1 MNTTSLANK
10 YRPTNFDELV
20 GQKFAVKSIK
30 GMLESGNIAA
40 TTLLSGPSSSGKTS
54 LARLIARFAVCK
66 EDNAPC
72 EECTSCKLMLR
83 MLHGKGKHP
92 DVAEIDAASSRGI
105 DMIRSLKGESRFKP
119 SRGKFRI
126 FILDEAHQVTA
137 QAFQAALKLFEEPSS
152 KSRFILCTTNPEK
165 IANTILGRCQH
176 FKLRHVTLEDCVEL
190 LARVSKAEKF
200 RKRGVKTSLLRK
212 IAEAV
217 QGRPRD
223 ALMLLEQ
230 VMNYALVSEYKG
242 KLSKLLPKVL
252 EQSASY
258 ASHIAVQKYLTG
270 ILSGRYELSLLAVQ
284 KGLYDD
290 EQVGPFIALTIST
303 LQQILYTWIGPETLP
318 DRNKVGLLHNITFP
332 DGQKN
337 VQKIQDLA
345 KVLDIFLAAQE
356 RIKSYLTTPRGILD
370 VSTVQAI
377 AVTSQWKPK
386 KKKVRKGD

>member
-1 MNTTSLANK
+1 M
-10 YRPTNFDELV
+10 
-20 GQKFAVKSIK
+20 
-30 GMLESGNIAA
+30 
-40 TTLLSGPSSSGKTS
+40 
-54 LARLIARFAVCK
+54 
-66 EDNAPC
+66 
-72 EECTSCKLMLR
+72 
-83 MLHGKGKHP
+83 
-92 DVAEIDAASSRGI
+92 
-105 DMIRSLKGESRFKP
+105 
-119 SRGKFRI
+119 
-126 FILDEAHQVTA
+126 
-137 QAFQAALKLFEEPSS
+137 
-152 KSRFILCTTNPEK
+152 
-165 IANTILGRCQH
+165 
-176 FKLRHVTLEDCVEL
+176 EDCVEL

-230 VMNYALVSEYKG
+230 VMNYALVSKHKG

-258 ASHIAVQKYLTG
+258 ASHIAVQQYVTG
-270 ILSGRYELSLLAVQ
+270 ILGARYELSLLGVQ

-290 EQVGPFIALTIST
+290 DQVGPFIAMVINT

-318 DRNKVGLLHNITFP
+318 DRNMVGLLHNVTFP

-337 VQKIQDLA
+337 VPKIQDLA